1 MLFTTDNKTY
11 MSEILEV
18 DNQYIFY
25 DYELKSILISKKEY
39 KDIVHIGTLLFE
51 AKPKYDYFISNN

>member
-1 MLFTTDNKTY
+1 

-25 DYELKSILISKKEY
+25 DHELKPILISKKEY
-39 KDIVHIGTLLFE
+39 KDIVHIGTLPFE
-51 AKPKYDYFISNN
+51 ANPKYDYFISNN